1 MADFDLAAALRGLAA
16 GVLPVLFAITLHEVA
31 HGWAARALGDRSAEM
46 LGRLSLNPLRHV
58 DPVGTVLIPLMV
70 YVLSGFSFLFG
81 WAKPVPVNPQA
92 LRWPKQGM
100 VLVAAAGPAAN
111 LAMGVFWA
119 AVILW
124 SQILLPADSTVA
136 EFLFSAGQ
144 IGVLFNAI
152 LAVFNLIPLP
162 PLDGGRVLRGLVPES
177 IGFYLDRIE
186 PFGLIIILLLLWVG
200 PVWPLLGPLIR
211 SAQFLMFAIAGA
223 GGA

>member
-1 MADFDLAAALRGLAA
+1 MPEFDLAVAFRGVAA
-16 GVLPVLFAITLHEVA
+16 GAIPVLFAITLHEVA
-31 HGWAARALGDRSAEM
+31 HGWAARALGDRTAEM

-58 DPVGTVLIPLMV
+58 DPVGTVLVPLLV

-81 WAKPVPVNPQA
+81 WARPVPVNPRS

-111 LAMGVFWA
+111 LAMGACWA
-119 AVILW
+119 AIAIW
-124 SQILLPADSTVA
+124 SQRLLPESSGLAQ
-136 EFLFSAGQ
+136 FLFSAGQ

-162 PLDGGRVLRGLVPES
+162 PLDGGRVLRGLVPEA
-177 IGFYLDRIE
+177 IGYYLDRIE

-200 PVWPLLGPLIR
+200 PVWPLLAPVIR
-211 SAQFLMFAIAGA
+211 SAQLLMFALAGA
-223 GGA
+223 GGS